1 MSTTQAL
8 ITKTKDFKPSNL
20 TYGKPRLGGKGGKTI
35 PVLMNGNKLVLQ
47 FPLIMTWGVNE
58 WDSDDS
64 DRKKYDLNL
73 QFGERSKDAATSE
86 GYFYESLKGFQEKV
100 LSDAVSNSRE
110 WFGKSK
116 MSKEVAEALMYPIL
130 KHPKNKATGE
140 PDLSRFPTIKL
151 KIPCWDDV
159 FKVELYDMNKKPLF
173 TPKMENPVGM
183 PQELVQGRAHLKG
196 LMECTGVW
204 HAGGKFGVTFKL
216 LQAQVRPPVRIQGF
230 CIMDD
235 SDDEDVEDAVAAEEA
250 QDPAFAAAPAF
261 SSDEEPEPKPKKTVK
276 KKVKKKVVRKKT

>member
-1 MSTTQAL
+1 MSSVQEL
-8 ITKTKDFKPSNL
+8 ITKTKDFDVSNI
-20 TYGKPRLGGKGGKTI
+20 TYGKPRLGNKGGKTI
-35 PVLMNGNKLVLQ
+35 PVLLNGNKLILQ
-47 FPLIMTWGVNE
+47 FPLVMTWGVNE
-58 WDSDDS
+58 WDMDDS

-73 QFGERSKDAATSE
+73 QFGERSKDSSTSE
-86 GYFYESLKGFQEKV
+86 GYFYASLKRFQEKV
-100 LSDAVSNSRE
+100 LNDAVANSRE

-116 MSKEVAEALMYPIL
+116 MSKEVANALMYTIL
-130 KHPKNKATGE
+130 KHPKDKATGE

-151 KIPCWDDV
+151 KIPCWDDA

-173 TPKMENPVGM
+173 TPKMDNPVGLPM
-183 PQELVQGRAHLKG
+183 ELVQGRAHLKG

-235 SDDEDVEDAVAAEEA
+235 SDDEDVENEVAAEEA
-250 QDPAFAAAPAF
+250 QDPAFAAAPTF
-261 SSDEEPEPKPKKTVK
+261 SSDEEPAPKPKKVVK

>member
-1 MSTTQAL
+1 MSSTQAL
-8 ITKTKDFKPSNL
+8 ITKTKDFSASNL
-20 TYGKPRLGGKGGKTI
+20 TYGKPRLGNKGGKTI

-47 FPLIMTWGVNE
+47 FPLVMTWGVNE

-73 QFGERSKDAATSE
+73 QFGERSKDSSTSE
-86 GYFYESLKGFQEKV
+86 GYFYQSLVEFQEKV
-100 LSDAVSNSRE
+100 LNDAVTNSRD

-130 KHPKNKATGE
+130 KHPKNKETGE

-151 KIPCWDDV
+151 KIPYWDDV
-159 FKVELYDMNKKPLF
+159 FKVELYDMNKKALY
-173 TPKMENPVGM
+173 TPKMDNPVGM
-183 PQELVQGRAHLKG
+183 PSEIVQGRAHIKG

-235 SDDEDVEDAVAAEEA
+235 SDDEDVENEVAAEE
-250 QDPAFAAAPAF
+250 QDDPAFAAAPTF
-261 SSDEEPEPKPKKTVK
+261 SSDEDPEPKTKKVAK
-276 KKVKKKVVRKKT
+276 KKVKKKVVRKKA

>member
-1 MSTTQAL
+1 MSTTQEL

-20 TYGKPRLGGKGGKTI
+20 TYGKPRLGNKGGKTI
-35 PVLMNGNKLVLQ
+35 PILMNGNKLVLQ

-73 QFGERSKDAATSE
+73 QFGERSKDSSTSE

-100 LSDAVSNSRE
+100 LNDAVTNSRE

-116 MSKEVAEALMYPIL
+116 MSKEVANALMYPIL
-130 KHPKNKATGE
+130 KHPKDKATGE

-151 KIPCWDDV
+151 KIPCWDDA

-173 TPKMENPVGM
+173 TPKMDNPVGLPM
-183 PQELVQGRAHLKG
+183 ELVQGRAHLKG

-235 SDDEDVEDAVAAEEA
+235 SDDEDVENEVAAEEA
-250 QDPAFAAAPAF
+250 QDPAFAASPTF
-261 SSDEEPEPKPKKTVK
+261 SSDE
-276 KKVKKKVVRKKT
+276 

>member
-1 MSTTQAL
+1 MSTSQEL
-8 ITKTKDFKPSNL
+8 ITKTKNFNPSNL
-20 TYGKPRLGGKGGKTI
+20 TYGKPRLGSKGGKTI

-73 QFGERSKDAATSE
+73 QFGERSKDPATSE
-86 GYFYESLKGFQEKV
+86 GYFYKSLKEFQEKV
-100 LSDAVSNSRE
+100 LADSVTNSRE

-173 TPKMENPVGM
+173 TPRMDTPVGTPM
-183 PQELVQGRAHLKG
+183 EVVQGRAHLKG
-196 LMECTGVW
+196 LLECTGVW

-235 SDDEDVEDAVAAEEA
+235 SDDEDVENAVVAEEQ
-250 QDPAFAAAPAF
+250 QDPAFATAPAF
-261 SSDEEPEPKPKKTVK
+261 SSDEEPTPKPKKK
-276 KKVKKKVVRKKT
+276 AKKKVVRKKT